1 MIPRKRKTTSTTM
14 ANETNYP
21 SVNIISEGSELE
33 GFLKSEHDI
42 RIGGILKG
50 TVETESKVIITEQ
63 GFVSGDIVCQNADI
77 AGKVSGD
84 VLGKNKITLRKTA
97 FLEGN
102 VTTKILVVEEG
113 AKINGLCKMGDTS
126 VVNTKEYG
134 EAALND
140 VEN

>member
-1 MIPRKRKTTSTTM
+1 MISRKRKTTSTTM
-14 ANETNYP
+14 TNETNYP

-42 RIGGILKG
+42 RIGGILNG
-50 TVETESKVIITEQ
+50 TLETQSKVIITEQ
-63 GFVSGDIVCQNADI
+63 GFVSGDIICQNADI
-77 AGKVSGD
+77 AGNVNGD

-97 FLEGN
+97 VLKGN

-126 VVNTKEYG
+126 VMETQEFA
-134 EAALND
+134 ETALHD
-140 VEN
+140 VEK

>member
-1 MIPRKRKTTSTTM
+1 
-14 ANETNYP
+14 
-21 SVNIISEGSELE
+21 
-33 GFLKSEHDI
+33 
-42 RIGGILKG
+42 
-50 TVETESKVIITEQ
+50 
-63 GFVSGDIVCQNADI
+63 
-77 AGKVSGD
+77 
-84 VLGKNKITLRKTA
+84 LGKNKITLRKTA

-134 EAALND
+134 ETALND